1 MKQKYKIIA
10 KVPFT
15 DVSDLFFHVFGHTRM
30 FQNRTPMLH
39 TGGKA
44 FVIRV
49 RWLAFPVRLTAAE
62 LSDKKICHVFA
73 CAKTVADLHY
83 ESKLREKPLLHR
95 G

>member
-39 TGGKA
+39 TGGKGFCHSCA
-44 FVIRV
+44 VAR
-49 RWLAFPVRLTAAE
+49 FPGE
-62 LSDKKICHVFA
+62 SDCGGAV
-73 CAKTVADLHY
+73 
-83 ESKLREKPLLHR
+83 
-95 G
+95 